1 MSGSMNGMT
10 VCAAETAW
18 RIEGGVLGKGVSG
31 GFFPVKS
38 RLRGGKHDKKETPE
52 KDCCRLKIMLNWLL

>member
-38 RLRGGKHDKKETPE
+38 RLRGGKHGSIGTRRKHRKRIAVGS
-52 KDCCRLKIMLNWLL
+52 KSC